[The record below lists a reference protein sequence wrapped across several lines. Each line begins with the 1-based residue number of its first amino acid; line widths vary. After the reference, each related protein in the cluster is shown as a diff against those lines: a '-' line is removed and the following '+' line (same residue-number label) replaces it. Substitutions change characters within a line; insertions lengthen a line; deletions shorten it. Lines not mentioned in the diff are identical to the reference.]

1 MTYINSC
8 SEIRRHIR
16 ITIFV
21 AALILLSAC
30 SPAKQPFLTVHA
42 CLVDEKGLGEFLVA
56 MRAIAQDNGMEYF
69 DRSAET
75 QRELQFMHESN
86 VNVPVNRRAINI
98 SLWGRDRISIGAF
111 NLGLPDYQ
119 VLISFD
125 EGSDPAKGREFS
137 SQVIQKLSKRWPL
150 ETVLEGKSA
159 FPLKNCG
166 N

>member
-1 MTYINSC
+1 M
-8 SEIRRHIR
+8 
-16 ITIFV
+16 

-42 CLVDEKGLGEFLVA
+42 CLVDEKGISEFLAA

-98 SLWGRDRISIGAF
+98 SLWSRDRIDISAF

-137 SQVIQKLSKRWPL
+137 NRVIQKLSKRWPL

>member
-42 CLVDEKGLGEFLVA
+42 CLVDEKGISEFLAA
-56 MRAIAQDNGMEYF
+56 MRAIAQDNRMNYIDG
-69 DRSAET
+69 SAET
-75 QRELQFMHESN
+75 QRVLQFLHDSN
-86 VNVPVNRRAINI
+86 SNVPVNKHQIDIELWRRDGIG
-98 SLWGRDRISIGAF
+98 LGAF

-137 SQVIQKLSKRWPL
+137 NRVIQKLSKRWPL

-159 FPLKNCG
+159 FPMKNCG